1 MKIEKKKVTGKA
13 KLTTAVKGSIAAAL
27 GMASTFSLSACL
39 GQSES
44 GDPMGPIETPEPTC
58 GETVCDPQSSSSS
71 VLDIPK
77 SQERLSSSA
86 IEALS
91 SAAKLSSSSMEPPL
105 VAGVPL
111 ISSPSSSESSSSSS
125 EAQSSS
131 SRPAVEIIIEPD
143 TIYKKPVIDPSKC
156 DSNDPSCYQVN
167 LCKDSNGC
175 IIYSMVTTFEQND
188 VQA

>member
-58 GETVCDPQSSSSS
+58 GETACDPQSSSSS

-91 SAAKLSSSSMEPPL
+91 SAAKVSSSSIEPPL

-125 EAQSSS
+125 VAPLSSSSETQSSS
-131 SRPAVEIIIEPD
+131 STLYERHITP
-143 TIYKKPVIDPSKC
+143 PSQC
-156 DSNDPSCYQVN
+156 DSNDPSCFN
-167 LCKDSNGC
+167 IHICKDGHGC
-175 IIYSMVTTFEQND
+175 DILSMVTTFEKDD